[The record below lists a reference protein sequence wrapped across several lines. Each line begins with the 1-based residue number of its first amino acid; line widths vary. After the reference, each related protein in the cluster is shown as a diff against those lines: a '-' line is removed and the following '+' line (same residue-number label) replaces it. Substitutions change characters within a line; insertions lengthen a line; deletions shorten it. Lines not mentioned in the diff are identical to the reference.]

1 MRTPVDVN
9 LHLSKNNG
17 KSLSQ
22 QEYAQV
28 IGSLMYV
35 MNCTHPDIAYA
46 VSKLSRYTSNPGP
59 DHWKE
64 IVIVLRYLKYTQNYG
79 LHYSKYPAVLE
90 GYYDANWI
98 SDTKDS
104 KSTSGYLFTL
114 GGGAVSWKSSKQMCI
129 DRSTMESEFIALDKA
144 GEEVEWHSH
153 FLEDNPIWPQP
164 VHAIY
169 IHCDSQS
176 AIGRAQSHIYNG
188 KSQHILRRHN
198 TVRQLLSNGIM
209 TIEYIRSKDNIANLL
224 TKGLTIEK
232 VSKSS
237 RGMGLKSIR

>member
-22 QEYAQV
+22 QEYAQA

-35 MNCTHPDIAYA
+35 MNCTRPDIAYA
-46 VSKLSRYTSNPGP
+46 VSKLSRYTSNPGL
-59 DHWKE
+59 DHWKA
-64 IVIVLRYLKYTQNYG
+64 IVRVLRYLKYTQNYG

-90 GYYDANWI
+90 GYCDANWI

-114 GGGAVSWKSSKQMCI
+114 SGGAVSWKSSKQTCI
-129 DRSTMESEFIALDKA
+129 ARSTMESEFIALDKA
-144 GEEVEWHSH
+144 GEEAEWLRH
-153 FLEDNPIWPQP
+153 FLEDIPIWPQP
-164 VHAIY
+164 VPAIC
-169 IHCDSQS
+169 IHYDSQS
-176 AIGRAQSHIYNG
+176 TIGRAQSLIYNG
-188 KSQHILRRHN
+188 KSRHIRQRHN
-198 TVRQLLSNGIM
+198 TIRQLLSNGIM
-209 TIEYIRSKDNIANLL
+209 TIEYIRSKENIADPL
-224 TKGLTIEK
+224 TKGLTREQ

-237 RGMGLKSIR
+237 RGMGLKPMH